1 MITLSDISLTQKLY
15 ESSNSEVY
23 RGYVQA
29 SGQPVILKMLKNA
42 YSNPERLGWF
52 WREYE
57 VTRSLNLSGIPRVCG
72 FSNDGNSPFFLLEDV
87 GAESLSRLKIAGN
100 LDLRDFLQLA
110 IDITDILSQ
119 IHEQNIIH
127 KDINPSNIVLNP
139 QTRTVKII
147 DFGISAVLSQENPSF
162 PNANHLEGT
171 LAYMSPEQTGRMNRC
186 IDYRTDFYSLGVTFY
201 HLLSGTLPF
210 QSEDP
215 MEWVHSHIAKPP
227 ISLQTIKPQ
236 IPATL
241 SNLIAKLMAKNADER
256 YQSGWGLKADLE
268 ECLRQLQTE
277 NTISRLN
284 LGQQDRSDRFQLP
297 QQLYGREAEIQ
308 TLLKAFDRIAE
319 GKREL
324 IFVAGYAGVGKSILV
339 RELYKPV
346 AAKRG
351 NFIAG
356 KFDQYQKNI
365 PYLGLIQALNEFC
378 NFILGETEAVFHE
391 WRSRI
396 LAALGNTGQVLIEMI
411 PNLENIIGPQPP
423 VADLGGQEAQNRL
436 HWVVQNFLKALCDRQ
451 HPLVIFLDDLQWSD
465 RASLSLLEAIL
476 SDRDLQ
482 FLLVIGA
489 YRDHEVDDTH
499 PLMMTKAHLQPEFPN
514 LITIALENLTA
525 SDVANLMAATLHSPQ
540 SLVQPLADLVY
551 EKTLGNAFFTLEFLN
566 TLYQEGLIYFSGD
579 CQNWDWNLAQ
589 IQAQEIT
596 DNVVDL
602 MARQLVKLS
611 LETQTLLQLAACIG
625 SPFDL
630 ETLSRIARSQPE
642 VVFSQLFATLQ
653 SGFVIPLTEN
663 YKLLRLLPEIDRG
676 KIQFK
681 FLHDRVQQAAYSLI
695 PEAQRPERHLEIG
708 RLLQDS
714 IIPQGCSPHDPSTG
728 LADDL
733 LIMVNH
739 LNQGSEL
746 MTEESEKIDLAYLNL
761 WAGKKAKLASAYSL
775 ATEYLNCGLRLL
787 PSQSW
792 QTHYDLTL
800 QLHLEAVEAEYLI
813 THYPEVEALAAVV
826 LNQGRTLLE
835 RVKVYQILIQLYSAI
850 NHLQQAVD
858 TSLRVLEML
867 GVSLAELAPIQ
878 WDIAELS
885 RLPLMEEPDK
895 LAAMQ
900 ILMSV
905 WGTAI
910 IVTPEWVPR
919 MALTMVKLSLEY
931 GNSPRAAFAYAYYGF
946 NLCRAGEIEQGYQL
960 GQFALE
966 LLDQFESAE
975 SRCKVYHIFN
985 GFIRHWKEPLPE
997 AIAGLRTTVRLG
1009 LETGDI
1015 EYTCYATMQY
1025 SCYSLLSGEPLE
1037 KVIKKHQD
1045 SLQIIEKHQQ
1055 NIQWYYTK
1063 IWLQL
1068 ALNLRINN
1076 REVGRLNGEA
1086 FDDHQD
1092 LQTLTQN
1099 KSDTSLFC
1107 FHLAQG
1113 MLSYYLKEDQK
1124 AVESLTIAAQYEA
1137 AIASLM
1143 PLGQLPFYD
1152 SLARLA
1158 LYPSVEESQQ
1168 QDFLQRVE
1176 LNQMRLQDW
1185 AKSGPMTY
1193 QHKYDLVAA
1202 EKARILGQNWQAAE
1216 LYERAI
1222 VGARDHHFLQEAA
1235 LAYEL
1240 AGEFYLH
1247 REMLQIAELYIQ
1259 KADALYQQW
1268 QGGAKV
1274 QQLSAQYPQWLDKP
1288 QKQMGSENASETLS
1302 ETIQSTSSKPEVV
1315 LDLVSVLKSSAALTR
1330 EIEIEKLLGAL
1341 MKILIENAGAQK
1353 GYLIGEENGEWMVQA
1368 AIDENLVTTQ
1378 PGIPLNA
1385 VGDGTGEGD
1394 LLSGAIVRY
1403 VLRTRET
1410 VALNNATSEGPFR
1423 GDRYI
1428 RAQQPKSIL
1437 CMPILD
1443 RTKLSG
1449 IIYLENNLISG
1460 AFPSDRLEVLKF
1472 LSVQAAISLE
1482 NAKLYTSLRQSESK
1496 FNQFLEALPI
1506 GISAIDPSG
1515 KFHYRNQAGKQLLG
1529 EIAPDI
1535 SLEELST
1542 FYQIYLAG
1550 SSRLYPQEQLPGIR
1564 ALQGEA
1570 VMAEDLE
1577 ILREGERIPLQ
1588 VYSTPIFDETG
1599 QVIYAI
1605 NAFTDISDRKQA
1617 EQLRADYN
1625 HTLEVQVA
1633 ERTEALRESEER
1645 FRNAFESA
1653 AVGMCLVARN
1663 GQLLNVNSAVCQML
1677 GYSKSEL
1684 LALTIQDITYPEDR
1698 ESDWSHLEELVQG
1711 EISYYHLEKRYQHK
1725 NGKIIWGLLSVS
1737 LVRDQDNQPLY
1748 TIKQIQNITLRKNL
1762 ELNLQEKTEEIDRF
1776 FTMSLDLLCI
1786 GDLDGYYRRAS
1797 LGWERTLG
1805 YSIAELEGR
1814 LFKIFDLVHPD
1825 DVELTLNAMA
1835 DLNNGREV
1843 INVINRYRH
1852 KNGSYRWLEWRS
1864 MPAGDLIYA
1873 TARDITE
1880 SRAAQEKLRHSEA
1893 NLAKAQEI
1901 AHIGS
1906 WEFDL
1911 VNQSTLWSD
1920 ELYRIY
1926 GLEPSPTSPSLEPIY
1941 PRIHPETPGLEQRE
1955 IQDKLRC
1962 AEPWELN
1969 QQVQRPSGEIR
1980 EIEVRGEPVF
1990 DREGRLVKWVGTVHD
2005 ITDRQQIEAKLRQSE
2020 AALREAQRIA
2030 HIGSWERD
2038 LNTDQLT
2045 ASEEWFQ
2052 MFGVDPAYPESAYQ
2066 EHFNAIHPEDRVQLQ
2081 QNLNRAIVDG
2091 RSYQMDLRIMAGDRI
2106 LRYLEARGEA
2116 VRDEKGAV
2124 IHLRGTVLDITER
2137 KRTVLALSESEERFR
2152 TAFDYAGIGMA
2163 IVGLDGQWLKVNR
2176 AVCEIIGYSESEL
2189 LTLDFQ
2195 TITHPEDLDLDLNYA
2210 AQLLRGEIGSY
2221 QLEKRYIHKQGHSIR
2236 VLLTGSLVRTAEG
2249 EPLHFIAQI
2258 QDVTLQK
2265 QAEQILRSQMQ
2276 REQVLS
2282 QFVQSIRNSL
2292 ELTTISFS
2300 AAHESGRLLGA
2311 DMVKILQY
2319 FPEEALWRN
2328 VAEYR
2333 PFDTLPST
2341 LDLDIPD
2348 VKNPVTDGIKRLQP
2362 VALAGW
2368 EPHPDD
2374 PQVEL
2379 IGSFAGHWLILPLQM
2394 GTGVWGALCL
2404 ARNLSESPWDSTE
2417 MELLLA
2423 IANQLAIALNQA
2435 ELYQQ
2440 VEKAREAADKAN
2452 QAKSAFLANMSHE
2465 LRSPLNAILGFAQL
2479 LLSNP
2484 SLSQEAKE
2492 NVAIIHR
2499 SGEHLLTL
2507 INDILDLAKIE
2518 SGRTTIVETNFNL
2531 SHLLDDLQSMFRL
2544 KAQSKGLGF
2553 VVERSPEVP
2562 EYIRTDEI
2570 KLRQVLINLLGNAI
2584 KFTQRGQIYVA
2595 MRGITPEGRS
2605 SLSVPDTLEPQ
2616 TLNLLCEVSDTGP
2629 GIAQEELDH
2638 LFQAFVQT
2646 STGLEA
2652 REGTGLGLSIS
2663 RKFVELMG
2671 GSIEVR
2677 SQIGEG
2683 STFSFEI
2690 PVKVAGEIESKPI
2703 PLQRRAIALEP
2714 NQPQY
2719 RILIADDRPD
2729 NRTFVIKCLQPLGF
2743 DLLESSNGQETI
2755 ALWEEWEPHL
2765 IFMDLRMPVMDGYEA
2780 TQQIKGSIK
2789 GQGTAIVALTASYLN
2804 QENALSLSSGFDGFI
2819 RKPFRDTE
2827 LFDCLSEQL
2836 GVRFVY
2842 EDPKADAKPTLT
2854 VPPVPL
2860 MESDWRDV
2868 PLDWLNSFDLATKS
2882 CDVELMIALLDEICD
2897 RHESFANT
2905 LMNWTQNFEFEQIS
2919 TLIKSVLD

>member
-1 MITLSDISLTQKLY
+1 MITLSDVSLTQKLY
-15 ESSNSEVY
+15 ESTNSEVY
-23 RGYVQA
+23 RGSLQS
-29 SGQPVILKMLKNA
+29 SGQPVIVKMLRNA
-42 YSNPERLGWF
+42 YSSPERLGWF

-57 VTRSLNLSGIPRVCG
+57 VTRSLNLSGIPQVYG
-72 FSNDGNSPFFLLEDV
+72 FSNSGNSPFLLLEDI
-87 GAESLSRLKIAGN
+87 GAESLSRLKIAGK
-100 LDLRDFLQLA
+100 LELLDFLKLA
-110 IDITDILSQ
+110 IAITEILSE
-119 IHEQNIIH
+119 IHDKNIIH
-127 KDINPSNIVLNP
+127 KDINPSNIILNP
-139 QTRTVKII
+139 QTSAVKII
-147 DFGISAVLSQENPSF
+147 DFGISSVLSQENPSF
-162 PNANHLEGT
+162 QNANRLEGT
-171 LAYMSPEQTGRMNRC
+171 LSYMSPEQTGRMNRC

-210 QSEDP
+210 QSQDP

-227 ISLQTIKPQ
+227 ISLQTVKPL

-241 SNLIAKLMAKNADER
+241 SNLIAKLMAKNAEDR

-277 NTISRLN
+277 NTISSLN

-297 QQLYGREAEIQ
+297 QQLYGREAQIQ
-308 TLLKAFDRIAE
+308 TLLAAFDRTAE
-319 GKREL
+319 GNREL
-324 IFVAGYAGVGKSILV
+324 ILVAGYAGVGKSALV
-339 RELYKPV
+339 RELHKPV
-346 AAKRG
+346 AAQRG
-351 NFIAG
+351 NFIEG
-356 KFDQYQKNI
+356 KFDQYQRNI
-365 PYLGLIQALNEFC
+365 PYLGLIQAFNEFC
-378 NFILGETEAVFHE
+378 NFILGEPEAAFE
-391 WRSRI
+391 QWRSRI
-396 LAALGNTGQVLIEMI
+396 LAALGHTGQVLMEMI
-411 PNLENIIGPQPP
+411 PNLEKIIGPQPP

-436 HWVVQNFLKALCDRQ
+436 HWVVQNFLKALCDRE

-465 RASLSLLEAIL
+465 LASLTLLEAIL

-489 YRDHEVDDTH
+489 YRDREVDQSH
-499 PLMMTKAHLQPEFPN
+499 PLMMTKALMETEFPN
-514 LITIALENLTA
+514 LITIALDNLTS
-525 SDVANLMAATLHSPQ
+525 SDVADLMAATLHSPQ

-551 EKTLGNAFFTLEFLN
+551 AKTRGNAFFTLEFLN
-566 TLYQEGLIYFSGD
+566 SLYQDGLIYLSSD
-579 CQNWDWNLAQ
+579 CQTWDWNLAQ
-589 IQAQEIT
+589 IEAQEIT

-602 MARQLVKLS
+602 MASQLVKLS
-611 LETQTLLQLAACIG
+611 LETQTLLQFAACIG

-630 ETLSRIARSQPE
+630 ETLSRIARSQPD
-642 VVFSQLFATLQ
+642 VVFSQLFAALQ
-653 SGFVIPLTEN
+653 SGFVIPINDN
-663 YKLLRLLPEIDRG
+663 YKLFRVLPEIDPG

-681 FLHDRVQQAAYSLI
+681 FLHDRVQQAAYALI
-695 PEAQRPERHLEIG
+695 PEAQRPEKHLEIG
-708 RLLQDS
+708 RLLQGS
-714 IIPQGCSPHDPSTG
+714 ANPLELAPNDPSAW
-728 LADDL
+728 LDDAL
-733 LIMVNH
+733 FMRVNH
-739 LNQGSEL
+739 LNQGMAL
-746 MTEESEKIDLAYLNL
+746 MTEESEKINLAYLNL
-761 WAGKKAKLASAYSL
+761 WAGKKAKTASAYSL
-775 ATEYLNCGLRLL
+775 AAQYLKSGLSLL

-792 QTHYDLTL
+792 QTDYDLTL
-800 QLHLEAVEAEYLI
+800 QLHLEAVEVAYLT
-813 THYPEVEALAAVV
+813 THYPEVEALAVVV

-835 RVKVYQILIQLYSAI
+835 RVKVYQILIQCYSAI
-850 NHLQQAVD
+850 NQLQKAVD

-931 GNSPRAAFAYAYYGF
+931 GNSSLAAFAYAYYGF
-946 NLCRAGEIEQGYQL
+946 NLCRVGEIERGYQL

-966 LLDQFESAE
+966 LLEEFESAE
-975 SRCKVYHIFN
+975 SRCKVHHIFN
-985 GFIRHWKEPLPE
+985 GFIRHWQEPIPE
-997 AIAGLRTTVRLG
+997 VLAGLMTTVRLG
-1009 LETGDI
+1009 LETGDL

-1025 SCYSLLSGEPLE
+1025 SCYSLLSGEPLK
-1037 KVIKKHQD
+1037 KVIKKHKD
-1045 SLQIIEKHQQ
+1045 SLQIIDKYQQ

-1068 ALNLRINN
+1068 ALNLRGNA

-1086 FDDHQD
+1086 FDDNQD
-1092 LQTLTQN
+1092 LETLDQN

-1113 MLSYYLKEDQK
+1113 MLSYYLKDGHK
-1124 AVESLTIAAQYEA
+1124 AVESLTLAAQYEA

-1158 LYPSVEESQQ
+1158 LYPALEESQQ
-1168 QDFLQRVE
+1168 QDFLERVE
-1176 LNQMRLQDW
+1176 CNQIRLQDW
-1185 AKSGPMTY
+1185 ANSGPMTY

-1202 EKARILGQNWQAAE
+1202 ETARIVGQNWQAAE

-1222 VGARDHHFLQEAA
+1222 VGAREHHFLQEEA

-1240 AGEFYLH
+1240 AGGFYHH
-1247 REMLQIAELYIQ
+1247 RGMMQIAELYIQ

-1274 QQLSAQYPQWLDKP
+1274 QQLSGQYPQWLDKP
-1288 QKQMGSENASETLS
+1288 HKQRIAENPSKTQL
-1302 ETIQSTSSKPEVV
+1302 ETIQSTSSNPELV

-1330 EIEIEKLLGAL
+1330 EIEIDKLMGAL

-1385 VGDGTGEGD
+1385 IGEGIDQHD
-1394 LLSGAIVRY
+1394 LFSGAIVRY
-1403 VLRTRET
+1403 VIRTRET
-1410 VALNNATSEGPFR
+1410 VALNDATGEGAFR

-1428 RAQQPKSIL
+1428 RRQQPKSIL

-1443 RTKLSG
+1443 RAKLSG

-1496 FNQFLEALPI
+1496 FNQILEALPI
-1506 GISAIDPSG
+1506 GISALDPTG
-1515 KFHYRNQAGKQLLG
+1515 NYHYMNQAGQELLG
-1529 EIAPDI
+1529 QIPPQI
-1535 SLEELST
+1535 SLEEVST
-1542 FYQIYLAG
+1542 VYQIYRAG
-1550 SSRLYPQEQLPGIR
+1550 TNYLYPYEQLPGIM

-1570 VMAEDLE
+1570 LMAEDLE
-1577 ILREGERIPLQ
+1577 IERGGERIPIQ

-1599 QVIYAI
+1599 QLMYAI

-1617 EQLRADYN
+1617 EKLIADYN
-1625 HTLEVQVA
+1625 HTLEMQVA

-1645 FRNAFESA
+1645 FRNSFESA
-1653 AVGMCLVARN
+1653 AVGMCLVAPN
-1663 GQLLNVNSAVCQML
+1663 GQLLDVNIAVCQML
-1677 GYSKSEL
+1677 GYSKSDL
-1684 LALTIQDITYPEDR
+1684 LALTIQDITYPEDL
-1698 ESDWSHLEELVQG
+1698 ESDWSHLEELMQG

-1737 LVRDQDNQPLY
+1737 LVRDSDNQPLY

-1762 ELNLQEKTEEIDRF
+1762 ELNLQQKTEEIDRF
-1776 FTMSLDLLCI
+1776 FTIALDLLCI
-1786 GDLDGYYRRAS
+1786 GDVDGYLRRVS
-1797 LGWERTLG
+1797 LGWEKVLG
-1805 YSIAELEGR
+1805 YTVAELEGMR
-1814 LFKIFDLVHPD
+1814 IYELIHPD
-1825 DVELTLNAMA
+1825 DFNHTDIAMDELGNGQDVLNF
-1835 DLNNGREV
+1835 V
-1843 INVINRYRH
+1843 NRYRH
-1852 KNGSYRWLEWRS
+1852 KNGFYRWIEWRS
-1864 MPAGDLIYA
+1864 FPVDHLVYA

-1880 SRAAQEKLRHSEA
+1880 SREAQEKLRHSEA

-1906 WEFDL
+1906 WEFDP

-1926 GLEPSPTSPSLEPIY
+1926 GLEPSPTPPSLEPIH
-1941 PRIHPETPGLEQRE
+1941 PRIHPETPGLEDGE
-1955 IQDKLRC
+1955 IQEKLRC
-1962 AEPWELN
+1962 GEPWELN
-1969 QQVQRPSGEIR
+1969 QQIQRPSGEIR

-1990 DREGRLVKWVGTVHD
+1990 DGEGNLSKWVGTVHD

-2030 HIGSWERD
+2030 HIGSWE
-2038 LNTDQLT
+2038 LNLNSQKLT

-2052 MFGVDPAYPESAYQ
+2052 MFGVDPADPESAYR

-2081 QNLNRAIVDG
+2081 ENLNRAIFAG
-2091 RSYQMDLRIMAGDRI
+2091 TSYQMDLRIMEGDRI
-2106 LRYLEARGEA
+2106 CRYLEARGEA
-2116 VRDEKGAV
+2116 VRDERGSV

-2152 TAFDYAGIGMA
+2152 SAFDYAGIGMA
-2163 IVGLDGQWLKVNR
+2163 IVGLDGRWLKVNR
-2176 AVCEIIGYSESEL
+2176 AVCGIIGYSESEL

-2195 TITHPEDLDLDLNYA
+2195 TITHPEDLDLDLNYVT
-2210 AQLLRGEIGSY
+2210 QLLRGEIGSY
-2221 QLEKRYIHKQGHSIR
+2221 QLEKRYIHKQGHS
-2236 VLLTGSLVRTAEG
+2236 VWVMLTASLVRNAEG

-2265 QAEQILRSQMQ
+2265 QAAQILRSQMQ

-2311 DMVKILQY
+2311 DVVKILQY
-2319 FPEEALWRN
+2319 FPEEQLWRN
-2328 VAEYR
+2328 VAEYC
-2333 PFDTLPST
+2333 PFDSLPST

-2348 VKNPVTDGIKRLQP
+2348 TGNPLTQTLKGLEP
-2362 VALAGW
+2362 VALSSW
-2368 EPHPDD
+2368 EPHPED
-2374 PQVEL
+2374 PRVEL
-2379 IGSFAGHWLILPLQM
+2379 IGNLAGHWLLLPLQM

-2440 VEKAREAADKAN
+2440 VEKAREAADTAN
-2452 QAKSAFLANMSHE
+2452 EAKSAFLANMSHE

-2484 SLSQEAKE
+2484 ALSEDAKE

-2518 SGRTTIVETNFNL
+2518 AGRTTILETDFNL

-2544 KAQSKGLGF
+2544 KAHSKGLDF
-2553 VVERSPEVP
+2553 VVDRSPEVP

-2570 KLRQVLINLLGNAI
+2570 KLRQVLINLIGNAI
-2584 KFTQRGQIYVA
+2584 KFTQRGRICVA
-2595 MRGITPEGRS
+2595 MRGISPAGRS
-2605 SLSVPDTLEPQ
+2605 SLSEPDPLEPS
-2616 TLNLLCEVSDTGP
+2616 TLTLRCEVSDTGP
-2629 GIAQEELDH
+2629 GIAREELDH

-2646 STGLEA
+2646 STGVAA

-2690 PVKVAGEIESKPI
+2690 PVTVAAKIESKPL
-2703 PLQRRAIALEP
+2703 PPQRRAVALEP

-2729 NRTFVIKCLQPLGF
+2729 NRTFVIKCLQPFGF
-2743 DLLESSNGQETI
+2743 DLLQSSNGQEAI
-2755 ALWEEWEPHL
+2755 KLWEEWEPHL

-2780 TQQIKGSIK
+2780 TQQIKGSMK
-2789 GQGTAIVALTASYLN
+2789 GQGTAIVALTASYLE
-2804 QENALSLSSGFDGFI
+2804 QENAVRLSCGFDGFI

-2827 LFDCLSEQL
+2827 LFDCLTQQL

-2842 EDPKADAKPTLT
+2842 EDPEAEPTPTRVVPCHLT
-2854 VPPVPL
+2854 
-2860 MESDWRDV
+2860 ESDWSDI

-2882 CDVELMIALLDEICD
+2882 CDVELMVTLLDEIRD
-2897 RHESFANT
+2897 RHESFAHT
-2905 LMNWTQNFEFEQIS
+2905 LTNWTQNFEFEQIL

>member
-1 MITLSDISLTQKLY
+1 MITLSDVSLTQKLY
-15 ESSNSEVY
+15 ESTNSEVY
-23 RGYVQA
+23 RGSLQS
-29 SGQPVILKMLKNA
+29 SGQPVIVKMLKKA
-42 YSNPERLGWF
+42 YAAPERLGWF

-57 VTRSLNLSGIPRVCG
+57 VTRSLNLSGIPQVYW
-72 FSNDGNSPFFLLEDV
+72 FSNEGNSPFFLLEDF
-87 GAESLSRLKIAGN
+87 GAESLSRLKIAGK
-100 LDLRDFLQLA
+100 LDLRDFLKLA
-110 IDITDILSQ
+110 INITEILSQ

-139 QTRTVKII
+139 QTNQVKII

-162 PNANHLEGT
+162 QNANRLEGT
-171 LAYMSPEQTGRMNRC
+171 LSYMSPEQTGRMNRC

-227 ISLQTIKPQ
+227 ISLQTVKPQ

-241 SNLIAKLMAKNADER
+241 SNLIAKLMAKNAEER

-277 NTISRLN
+277 NTIRPFT

-297 QQLYGREAEIQ
+297 QQLYGREAQIQ
-308 TLLKAFDRIAE
+308 TLLEAFERTAK
-319 GKREL
+319 GNREL
-324 IFVAGYAGVGKSILV
+324 IFVAGYAGVGKSALV
-339 RELYKPV
+339 REIHKPV

-356 KFDQYQKNI
+356 KFDQYQRNI
-365 PYLGLIQALNEFC
+365 PYLGFGQAFNEFC
-378 NFILGETEAVFHE
+378 NFILGEPEAVFHE

-411 PNLENIIGPQPP
+411 PNLEKIIGPQPP

-436 HWVVQNFLKALCDRQ
+436 HWVVQNFLKALCDRE

-465 RASLSLLEAIL
+465 RAFLTLLEAIL

-489 YRDHEVDDTH
+489 YRDQEVDGTH
-499 PLMMTKAHLQPEFPN
+499 PLMTTKAHLETEYPN
-514 LITIALENLTA
+514 LITIALDNLTA
-525 SDVANLMAATLHSPQ
+525 SDVTDLMAATLHSPQ
-540 SLVQPLADLVY
+540 SLVKPLADLVY

-566 TLYQEGLIYFSGD
+566 SLYKEGLIYFSGE

-589 IQAQEIT
+589 ISAQEIM

-602 MARQLVKLS
+602 MASQLVKLS
-611 LETQTLLQLAACIG
+611 QETQTLLQLAACIG

-642 VVFSQLFATLQ
+642 GVFSQLFAALQ
-653 SGFVIPLTEN
+653 SGFVIPINEN
-663 YKLLRLLPEIDRG
+663 YKLLRLLPEIDTG

-681 FLHDRVQQAAYSLI
+681 FLHDRVQQAAYTLI
-695 PEAQRPERHLEIG
+695 SEAQRPEKHLEIG
-708 RLLQDS
+708 RLLRGS
-714 IIPQGCSPHDPSTG
+714 ANPVPLSPVEYDDPSPG
-728 LADDL
+728 LPEGL
-733 LIMVNH
+733 FLMVNH

-746 MTEESEKIDLAYLNL
+746 MTDELEKLDLAYLNL
-761 WAGKKAKLASAYSL
+761 WAGKKAKFSSAYSL
-775 ATEYLNCGLRLL
+775 AAQYLNQGLRLL
-787 PSQSW
+787 PAQSW
-792 QTHYDLTL
+792 QTHYHLTL
-800 QLHLEAVEAEYLI
+800 QLYLEAVEAEYLT
-813 THYPEVEALAAVV
+813 THYPEVETLAAVV
-826 LNQGRTLLE
+826 LTQGRTLLE

-850 NHLQQAVD
+850 NQLQKAVD
-858 TSLRVLEML
+858 TSLMVLEML

-878 WDIAELS
+878 WDIADLA
-885 RLPLMEEPDK
+885 RLPLMEEPNK

-910 IVTPEWVPR
+910 VVTPEWVPR

-931 GNSPRAAFAYAYYGF
+931 GNSPWAAFAYAYYGF
-946 NLCRAGEIEQGYQL
+946 NLCGAGEIERGYQL

-966 LLDQFESAE
+966 LLEQFEGVE

-997 AIAGLRTTVRLG
+997 AIAGLRTTVHLG
-1009 LETGDI
+1009 LETGDL

-1037 KVIKKHQD
+1037 RVIKKHQN
-1045 SLQIIEKHQQ
+1045 SLLIIEKHQQ

-1063 IWLQL
+1063 VWLQL
-1068 ALNLRINN
+1068 ALNFRGNAQ
-1076 REVGRLNGEA
+1076 EFGRLNGEA
-1086 FDDHQD
+1086 FDDSQD
-1092 LQTLTQN
+1092 LENLTQN
-1099 KSDTSLFC
+1099 KSETSLFC
-1107 FHLAQG
+1107 FYLAQG
-1113 MLSYYLKEDQK
+1113 MLSYYLKNEQK
-1124 AVESLTIAAQYEA
+1124 AVESLTLAAQYEA

-1158 LYPSVEESQQ
+1158 LYPFLEEPQQ
-1168 QDFLQRVE
+1168 QEVLQRVE
-1176 LNQMRLQDW
+1176 THQIRLQDW
-1185 AKSGPMTY
+1185 AQSGPMTY
-1193 QHKYDLVAA
+1193 QHKYDLVEA

-1216 LYERAI
+1216 FYERAI
-1222 VGARDHHFLQEAA
+1222 VGAREHHFLQEEA

-1240 AGEFYLH
+1240 AGEFYHH
-1247 REMLQIAELYIQ
+1247 RGMIQIAEIYITQ
-1259 KADALYQQW
+1259 AYVLYQQW

-1288 QKQMGSENASETLS
+1288 QKQRGSENSRETPS
-1302 ETIQSTSSKPEVV
+1302 ETIQSTSSNPELV

-1330 EIEIEKLLGAL
+1330 EIEIDKLLGAL

-1353 GYLIGEENGEWMVQA
+1353 GYLIGEENGEWIVQA
-1368 AIDENLVTTQ
+1368 AIDETLVTTQ

-1385 VGDGTGEGD
+1385 VSEGTD
-1394 LLSGAIVRY
+1394 DRALLSGAIVRY
-1403 VLRTRET
+1403 VIRTRET
-1410 VALNNATSEGPFR
+1410 VALNDAATEGQFR

-1506 GISAIDPSG
+1506 GISAIDTTG
-1515 KFHYRNQAGKQLLG
+1515 KYHYMNQAGQELLG
-1529 EIAPDI
+1529 PTPAQI
-1535 SLEELST
+1535 SLEEVST
-1542 FYQIYLAG
+1542 VYQIYLAG
-1550 SSRLYPQEQLPGIR
+1550 SDRLYPQKQLPGIR

-1577 ILREGERIPLQ
+1577 IERAGERTPIQ
-1588 VYSTPIFDETG
+1588 VYSTPIFDESG

-1605 NAFTDISDRKQA
+1605 NAFTDISQRKQA
-1617 EQLRADYN
+1617 EKLIADYN

-1633 ERTEALRESEER
+1633 ERTEALRQSEER

-1653 AVGMCLVARN
+1653 AVGMCLVALE
-1663 GQLLNVNSAVCQML
+1663 GQLLDVNTAVCQML

-1684 LALTIQDITYPEDR
+1684 LALTLQDITYPEDM
-1698 ESDWSHLEELVQG
+1698 ESDLSHREELMQG

-1725 NGKIIWGLLSVS
+1725 SGKIIWGLLSVS
-1737 LVRDQDNQPLY
+1737 LVRDSNNQPLY
-1748 TIKQIQNITLRKNL
+1748 TIQQIQNITLRKKL
-1762 ELNLQEKTEEIDRF
+1762 ELNLQQKTEEIDRF
-1776 FTMSLDLLCI
+1776 FTIALDLLCI
-1786 GDLDGYYRRAS
+1786 GDVDGYLRRVS
-1797 LGWERTLG
+1797 LGWEKALG
-1805 YSIAELEGR
+1805 YTVAELEGMR
-1814 LFKIFDLVHPD
+1814 IYDLIHPD
-1825 DVELTLNAMA
+1825 DFNHTDIAMDELGNGQDVLNF
-1835 DLNNGREV
+1835 V
-1843 INVINRYRH
+1843 NRYRH
-1852 KNGSYRWLEWRS
+1852 KNGSYRWIEWRS
-1864 MPAGDLIYA
+1864 FPVGHLVYA

-1906 WEFDL
+1906 WEFDP
-1911 VNQSTLWSD
+1911 VNRSTLWSD

-1926 GLEPSPTSPSLEPIY
+1926 GLEPSPTPPSLEPIHPQIY
-1941 PRIHPETPGLEQRE
+1941 PKTPWLEQRE
-1955 IQDKLRC
+1955 IQKQLR
-1962 AEPWELN
+1962 AGEPWELN
-1969 QQVQRPSGEIR
+1969 QQVERPSGEIR

-1990 DREGRLVKWVGTVHD
+1990 DGGGTLVKWIGTVHD

-2030 HIGSWERD
+2030 HIGSWELD
-2038 LNTDQLT
+2038 LKTEQLT
-2045 ASEEWFQ
+2045 ASEECFQ
-2052 MFGVDPAYPESAYQ
+2052 LFGVEPNYPEFIYR
-2066 EHFNAIHPEDRVQLQ
+2066 EHFNVIHPEDRVQLQ
-2081 QNLNRAIVDG
+2081 ENLHRAILEG
-2091 RSYQMDLRIMAGDRI
+2091 TSYQMDLRIMEGDRI
-2106 LRYLEARGEA
+2106 GRYLEARGEA
-2116 VRDEKGAV
+2116 VRDERGSV

-2137 KRTVLALSESEERFR
+2137 KRTVLALSDSEERFR
-2152 TAFDYAGIGMA
+2152 TSFDYAGIGMA
-2163 IVGLDGQWLKVNR
+2163 IVGLDGRWLKVNR
-2176 AVCEIIGYSESEL
+2176 AVCEILGYRESEL
-2189 LTLDFQ
+2189 LSLDFQ
-2195 TITHPEDLDLDLNYA
+2195 TITHPEDLEIDLNYVN
-2210 AQLLRGEIGSY
+2210 QLLRGEIWSY
-2221 QLEKRYIHKQGHSIR
+2221 QLEKRYLHKQGHY
-2236 VLLTGSLVRTAEG
+2236 VWGLLTASLVRNAEG

-2311 DMVKILQY
+2311 DVVKILQY
-2319 FPEEALWRN
+2319 FPEEELWRN
-2328 VAEYR
+2328 VAEYH
-2333 PFDTLPST
+2333 PFDSLLST

-2348 VKNPVTDGIKRLQP
+2348 ALNPVTEVIKRLQP
-2362 VALAGW
+2362 VALSGW
-2368 EPHPDD
+2368 EPQPDD
-2374 PQVEL
+2374 PRVEL
-2379 IGSFAGHWLILPLQM
+2379 LGNFAGHWLILPLQM

-2404 ARNLSESPWDSTE
+2404 ARNLRESPWDSTE
-2417 MELLLA
+2417 MELIQA

-2440 VEKAREAADKAN
+2440 VEKAREAADTAN

-2484 SLSQEAKE
+2484 SLSEDAKE

-2518 SGRTTIVETNFNL
+2518 AGRTTIVESNFNL

-2544 KAQSKGLGF
+2544 KAQSKGLNF
-2553 VVERSPEVP
+2553 VIERAEEVP
-2562 EYIRTDEI
+2562 EYIRTDET
-2570 KLRQVLINLLGNAI
+2570 KLRQVLINLIGNAI
-2584 KFTQRGQIYVA
+2584 KFTQRGQISVTL
-2595 MRGITPEGRS
+2595 RGILPEGLS
-2605 SLSVPDTLEPQ
+2605 SLSEASP
-2616 TLNLLCEVSDTGP
+2616 LNLRCEVSDTGP
-2629 GIAQEELDH
+2629 GIALDELDH

-2652 REGTGLGLSIS
+2652 REGTGLGLSIC

-2671 GSIEVR
+2671 GSIQVR
-2677 SQIGEG
+2677 SQIGVG

-2690 PVKVAGEIESKPI
+2690 PVTVAAEIESKPI
-2703 PLQRRAIALEP
+2703 ASQRRAVALAP

-2729 NRTFVIKCLQPLGF
+2729 NRTFVIKCLQPFGF
-2743 DLLESSNGQETI
+2743 DLLETSNGQETVQ
-2755 ALWEEWEPHL
+2755 LWEEWEPHL

-2780 TQQIKGSIK
+2780 TQQIKGSMK
-2789 GQGTAIVALTASYLN
+2789 GQGTAIVALTASYLE
-2804 QENALSLSSGFDGFI
+2804 QENAVGLSCGFDGFI

-2827 LFDCLSEQL
+2827 LFDCLTQQL
-2836 GVRFVY
+2836 GLRFVY
-2842 EDPKADAKPTLT
+2842 EDPGPDPTST
-2854 VPPVPL
+2854 QAVPL
-2860 MESDWRDV
+2860 VPLTESDWSDI
-2868 PLDWLNSFDLATKS
+2868 PLDWLNSFNMATKS
-2882 CDVELMIALLDEICD
+2882 CDVELMIALLNEIRD

-2905 LMNWTQNFEFEQIS
+2905 LTNWTQNFEFEQIL
-2919 TLIKSVLD
+2919 TLLKSVLD

>member
-1 MITLSDISLTQKLY
+1 MITLSDVSLTQKLY

-23 RGYVQA
+23 RGYLQA
-29 SGQPVILKMLKNA
+29 SGQPVILKSLRNA
-42 YSNPERLGWF
+42 YSVPERLGWF

-57 VTRSLNLSGIPRVCG
+57 VTRSLNLSGIPQIYG
-72 FSNDGNSPFFLLEDV
+72 FSNEGNSPFFLLEDF
-87 GAESLSRLKIAGN
+87 GAESLSRLKIAGQ
-100 LDLRDFLQLA
+100 LDLRDFLKLA
-110 IDITDILSQ
+110 IDITEILSQ
-119 IHEQNIIH
+119 IHDQNIIH

-139 QTRTVKII
+139 QTGQVKII
-147 DFGISAVLSQENPSF
+147 DFGISAVLSKENPIF
-162 PNANHLEGT
+162 QNANRIEGT
-171 LAYMSPEQTGRMNRC
+171 LSYMSPEQTGRMNRC

-210 QSEDP
+210 QSEDQ

-227 ISLQTIKPQ
+227 ISLQTVKPQ

-241 SNLIAKLMAKNADER
+241 SNLIAKLMAKNAEER
-256 YQSGWGLKADLE
+256 YQSAYGLKADLE
-268 ECLRQLQTE
+268 ECLRQIETE
-277 NTISRLN
+277 NTIKPFS
-284 LGQQDRSDRFQLP
+284 LGQQDLSDRFQLP
-297 QQLYGREAEIQ
+297 QQLYGREREIQ
-308 TLLKAFDRIAE
+308 TLLAAFERTAE
-319 GKREL
+319 GNREL
-324 IFVAGYAGVGKSILV
+324 ILVAGYAGVGKSALV
-339 RELYKPV
+339 REIHKPV

-351 NFIAG
+351 NFISG
-356 KFDQYQKNI
+356 KFDQYQRNI
-365 PYLGLIQALNEFC
+365 PYLGLGQAFNEFC
-378 NFILGETEAVFHE
+378 NFILGEPEAVFAQ

-396 LAALGNTGQVLIEMI
+396 LAALGNSGQILIELI
-411 PNLENIIGPQPP
+411 PNLEKIIGPQPL

-436 HWVVQNFLKALCDRQ
+436 HWVVQNFLKAVCDRE

-465 RASLSLLEAIL
+465 LASLTLLEAIL

-482 FLLVIGA
+482 FLLIIGA
-489 YRDHEVDDTH
+489 YRDHEVDGTH
-499 PLMMTKAHLQPEFPN
+499 PLMMTKAHLETEFPN
-514 LITIALENLTA
+514 LITIALDNLTG
-525 SDVANLMAATLHSPQ
+525 SDVADLIATTLHSPR

-551 EKTLGNAFFTLEFLN
+551 AKTRGNAFFTLEFLN
-566 TLYQEGLIYFSGD
+566 FLYQDGLIYLSGD
-579 CQNWDWNLAQ
+579 RQTWNWSLAQ
-589 IQAQEIT
+589 IESLGIT

-602 MARQLVKLS
+602 MESQLVKFNP
-611 LETQTLLQLAACIG
+611 ETQTLLQLAACIG

-642 VVFSQLFATLQ
+642 AVLSHLFSALQ
-653 SGFVIPLTEN
+653 SGFVIPINEN
-663 YKLLRLLPEIDRG
+663 YKLLRVLPEIDTG

-695 PEAQRPERHLEIG
+695 PPAQLRDRHLEIG
-708 RLLQDS
+708 RLLWS
-714 IIPQGCSPHDPSTG
+714 SANPLALSPEDPSLELTEG
-728 LADDL
+728 LF
-733 LIMVNH
+733 IIVNH

-746 MTEESEKIDLAYLNL
+746 MTEESEKINLAYLNL
-761 WAGKKAKLASAYSL
+761 WAGRKAKISSAYSL
-775 ATEYLNCGLRLL
+775 AAQYLNHGLSLL
-787 PSQSW
+787 PSPSW

-800 QLHLEAVEAEYLI
+800 QLHLEAVEAEYLT
-813 THYPEVEALAAVV
+813 THYPEVEARAAVV
-826 LNQGRTLLE
+826 LNQARTLLE
-835 RVKVYQILIQLYSAI
+835 RVKVYQILIQLYSGI
-850 NHLQQAVD
+850 NQLQKAVD
-858 TSLRVLEML
+858 TSLMVLEML
-867 GVSLAELAPIQ
+867 GVSLAELVPIQ
-878 WDIAELS
+878 WDIGELS
-885 RLPLMEEPDK
+885 SLPLMEDADK

-931 GNSPRAAFAYAYYGF
+931 GNSPWAAFAYAYYGF
-946 NLCRAGEIEQGYQL
+946 NLCRAGEIERGYQL

-966 LLDQFESAE
+966 LLEQFESAE

-985 GFIRHWKEPLPE
+985 GFIRHWKEPLPA
-997 AIAGLRTTVRLG
+997 AIAGLRTTVPLG
-1009 LETGDI
+1009 WETGDL

-1025 SCYSLLSGEPLE
+1025 SCYSLLSGEPLG
-1037 KVIKKHQD
+1037 KVIKKHED
-1045 SLQIIEKHQQ
+1045 SLQIINKCHQE
-1055 NIQWYYTK
+1055 IQFYYTK

-1068 ALNLRINN
+1068 ALNLRGNA
-1076 REVGRLNGEA
+1076 REFERLNGEA
-1086 FDDHQD
+1086 FDDIQD
-1092 LQTLTQN
+1092 LDLLTQN
-1099 KSDTSLFC
+1099 KSETSLFC

-1113 MLSYYLKEDQK
+1113 MLSYYLKEGQK
-1124 AVESLTIAAQYEA
+1124 AVESLTIASEYEA

-1158 LYPSVEESQQ
+1158 LYPSLEGPEQQ
-1168 QDFLQRVE
+1168 EVLQGVE
-1176 LNQMRLQDW
+1176 LNQRRLQDW
-1185 AKSGPMTY
+1185 AHSGPMTY

-1222 VGARDHHFLQEAA
+1222 VGAREHHFIQEEA

-1240 AGEFYLH
+1240 AGEFYH
-1247 REMLQIAELYIQ
+1247 QRGMSQIAELYIQ
-1259 KADALYQQW
+1259 KAYALYQQW
-1268 QGGAKV
+1268 QGWAKV

-1288 QKQMGSENASETLS
+1288 QKPSESENLSGNQS
-1302 ETIQSTSSKPEVV
+1302 ETIQSTSSNPEVV

-1330 EIEIEKLLGAL
+1330 EIEIDKLLGAL

-1385 VGDGTGEGD
+1385 VGERTGQNF
-1394 LLSGAIVRY
+1394 LSGAIVRY
-1403 VLRTRET
+1403 VIRTRET
-1410 VALNNATSEGPFR
+1410 VALNDATSEGAFR

-1428 RAQQPKSIL
+1428 RALQPKSIL

-1443 RTKLSG
+1443 RMKLSG

-1506 GISAIDPSG
+1506 GISALDPTG
-1515 KFHYRNQAGKQLLG
+1515 KYHYMNQAGQQLLG
-1529 EIAPDI
+1529 PTPAPI
-1535 SLEELST
+1535 SLEEVST
-1542 FYQIYLAG
+1542 VYQVYLAG
-1550 SSRLYPQEQLPGIR
+1550 SDRLYPTEQLPGIR

-1577 ILREGERIPLQ
+1577 IGRGEKRIPLQ

-1617 EQLRADYN
+1617 EKLIADYN

-1633 ERTEALRESEER
+1633 DRTAALRQSEEQ

-1653 AVGMCLVARN
+1653 AVGMCLVAPT
-1663 GQLLNVNSAVCQML
+1663 GQLLDVNTAVCQML

-1684 LALTIQDITYPEDR
+1684 LALNIQDITYPEDWD
-1698 ESDWSHLEELVQG
+1698 SDKSHLEELMQG
-1711 EISYYHLEKRYQHK
+1711 QISYYHREKRYQDK
-1725 NGKIIWGLLSVS
+1725 SGKIIWGLLSAS
-1737 LVRDQDNQPLY
+1737 LVRDRDNQPLY

-1825 DVELTLNAMA
+1825 DLELTVNAMA
-1835 DLNNGREV
+1835 DLSDGREI

-1852 KNGSYRWLEWRS
+1852 KNGSYRWIEWRS

-1880 SRAAQEKLRHSEA
+1880 SREAQEKLRHSEA

-1906 WEFDL
+1906 WEFDPM
-1911 VNQSTLWSD
+1911 NQTTLWSD

-1926 GLEPSPTSPSLEPIY
+1926 GLEPSPTPPSLEPLH
-1941 PRIHPETPGLEQRE
+1941 PRIHPETPWLEQRE
-1955 IQDKLRC
+1955 IQDKLR
-1962 AEPWELN
+1962 AGEPWELN
-1969 QQVQRPSGEIR
+1969 QPVQRPTGEIR

-1990 DREGRLVKWVGTVHD
+1990 DGEGNLVKWVGTVHD

-2030 HIGSWERD
+2030 HIGSWELD
-2038 LNTDQLT
+2038 LKSDQLT

-2052 MFGVDPAYPESAYQ
+2052 MFGVEPTDPESAYQ
-2066 EHFNAIHPEDRVQLQ
+2066 EHFKAIHPEDRVQLQ
-2081 QNLNRAIVDG
+2081 ENLNRAIYEG
-2091 RSYQMDLRIMAGDRI
+2091 RSYQMDLRIMEGDRI
-2106 LRYLEARGEA
+2106 CRYLEARGEA
-2116 VRDEKGAV
+2116 VRDERGSV

-2137 KRTVLALSESEERFR
+2137 KRTVLALSDSEERFR

-2163 IVGLDGQWLKVNR
+2163 LVGLDGRWLKVNR
-2176 AVCEIIGYSESEL
+2176 AVCEILGYCEREL

-2195 TITHPEDLDLDLNYA
+2195 TITHPDDLEMDLKYVA
-2210 AQLLRGEIGSY
+2210 KLLRGEIGSY
-2221 QLEKRYIHKQGHSIR
+2221 QLEKRYFHKQGYF
-2236 VLLTGSLVRTAEG
+2236 VWGLLTGSLVRTSEG

-2311 DMVKILQY
+2311 DLVKIVQY
-2319 FPEEALWRN
+2319 FPEEGLWRN
-2328 VAEYR
+2328 VAEYQ

-2348 VKNPVTDGIKRLQP
+2348 AGNPITEVIKGLQP
-2362 VALAGW
+2362 VALSGW
-2368 EPHPDD
+2368 EPHPED
-2374 PQVEL
+2374 PRVEL
-2379 IGSFAGHWLILPLQM
+2379 LGRLAGHWLILPLQM

-2404 ARNLSESPWDSTE
+2404 ARNLSESPWDSSQ

-2440 VEKAREAADKAN
+2440 VEKAREAADMAN
-2452 QAKSAFLANMSHE
+2452 EAKSAFLANMSHE

-2479 LLSNP
+2479 LLSHP
-2484 SLSQEAKE
+2484 SLSEDAKE

-2518 SGRTTIVETNFNL
+2518 AGRTTILPTDFNL
-2531 SHLLDDLQSMFRL
+2531 SNLLDDLQSMFSL
-2544 KAQSKGLGF
+2544 KAQHKGLDL
-2553 VVERSPEVP
+2553 VIERSQEVP
-2562 EYIRTDEI
+2562 ESIRTDEI

-2584 KFTQRGQIYVA
+2584 KFTQRGRVCVTIQ
-2595 MRGITPEGRS
+2595 GISREGLSSFSQGTP
-2605 SLSVPDTLEPQ
+2605 
-2616 TLNLLCEVSDTGP
+2616 LNLVCEVSDTGP
-2629 GIAQEELDH
+2629 GIALDELDH
-2638 LFQAFVQT
+2638 LFQPFVQT

-2671 GSIEVR
+2671 GSIQVR

-2683 STFSFEI
+2683 STFRFEI
-2690 PVKVAGEIESKPI
+2690 PVTVAAASESKPI
-2703 PLQRRAIALEP
+2703 PPQRRALALEP

-2729 NRTFVIKCLQPLGF
+2729 NRTFVVKCLKPLGF
-2743 DLLESSNGQETI
+2743 ELLESSNGQETV

-2789 GQGTAIVALTASYLN
+2789 GQGTAIVALTASYLE
-2804 QENALSLSSGFDGFI
+2804 QENAVGLSSGFDAFI

-2827 LFDCLSEQL
+2827 LFDCLTQQL

-2842 EDPKADAKPTLT
+2842 EDPGESSMPTLA

-2860 MESDWRDV
+2860 TESDWRDI
-2868 PLDWLNSFDLATKS
+2868 PLDWLNSFNVATKS
-2882 CDVELMIALLDEICD
+2882 GDVELMVTLLDDVRD
-2897 RHESFANT
+2897 RHESLANT
-2905 LMNWTQNFEFEQIS
+2905 LTNWTQNFEFEQIL
-2919 TLIKSVLD
+2919 TFIQSVLDSP

>member
-1 MITLSDISLTQKLY
+1 MLTLSDVSLTQKIY
-15 ESSNSEVY
+15 ESTNSEVY
-23 RGYVQA
+23 RGSLKS
-29 SGQPVILKMLKNA
+29 SGKPVILKMLKNA
-42 YSNPERLGWF
+42 YSSPERLGWF

-57 VTRSLNLSGIPRVCG
+57 VTQSLKLSGIPRVYG
-72 FSNDGNSPFFLLEDV
+72 FSNEGNSPFFLLEDF
-87 GAESLSRLKIAGN
+87 GAESLNRLKIAGKIE
-100 LDLRDFLQLA
+100 LRDFLKLA
-110 IDITDILSQ
+110 IAITEILSK
-119 IHEQNIIH
+119 IHEENIIH

-139 QTRTVKII
+139 QTGIVKII

-162 PNANHLEGT
+162 QNANRLEGT
-171 LAYMSPEQTGRMNRC
+171 LSYMSPEQTGRMNCC

-227 ISLQTIKPQ
+227 ISLQTVKPQ
-236 IPATL
+236 IPETL
-241 SNLIAKLMAKNADER
+241 SNLIAKLMAKNAEER
-256 YQSGWGLKADLE
+256 YQSAYGLKADLE

-277 NTISRLN
+277 NTISILK
-284 LGQQDRSDRFQLP
+284 LGQQDRSDRFHLP
-297 QQLYGREAEIQ
+297 QQLYGREAQIQ
-308 TLLKAFDRIAE
+308 TLLEAFERTAE
-319 GKREL
+319 GNREL
-324 IFVAGYAGVGKSILV
+324 IFVAGYAGVGKSALV
-339 RELYKPV
+339 RELHKPV

-351 NFIAG
+351 NFIAV
-356 KFDQYQKNI
+356 KFDQYQRNI
-365 PYLGLIQALNEFC
+365 PYLGFGQAFNEFC
-378 NFILGETEAVFHE
+378 NFILGEPEAAFHE

-411 PNLENIIGPQPP
+411 PNLEKIIGPQPT

-436 HWVVQNFLKALCDRQ
+436 HWVVQNFLKALCDRE

-465 RASLSLLEAIL
+465 LASLSLLEAIL

-482 FLLVIGA
+482 FLLIIGA
-489 YRDHEVDDTH
+489 YRDREVDLTH
-499 PLMMTKAHLQPEFPN
+499 PLMMTKANLEIECPN
-514 LITIALENLTA
+514 LTTIALDNLTA

-551 EKTLGNAFFTLEFLN
+551 AKTRGNAFFTLEFLN
-566 TLYQEGLIYFSGD
+566 VLYQNGLIYLSGD
-579 CQNWDWNLAQ
+579 RQNWNWNLAE
-589 IQAQEIT
+589 IEAQGIT

-602 MARQLVKLS
+602 MVSQLVKFS
-611 LETQTLLQLAACIG
+611 PETQTLLQLAACIG

-630 ETLSRIARSQPE
+630 ETLSKIARWHPE
-642 VVFSQLFATLQ
+642 TVLSQLFSALQ
-653 SGFVIPLTEN
+653 SGLVIPINEN
-663 YKLLRLLPEIDRG
+663 YKLLSLLPKIDTG

-695 PEAQRPERHLEIG
+695 PQAQRPERHLEIG
-708 RLLQDS
+708 RLLWS
-714 IIPQGCSPHDPSTG
+714 SANPLGLSPTDPSFPLPEG
-728 LADDL
+728 LFM
-733 LIMVNH
+733 IVNH

-746 MTEESEKIDLAYLNL
+746 MTEEFEKINLAHLNL
-761 WAGKKAKLASAYSL
+761 WAGRKAKAASAYNL
-775 ATEYLNCGLRLL
+775 AGQYLNHGLSLL
-787 PSQSW
+787 PSRSW
-792 QTHYDLTL
+792 QTDYDLTL
-800 QLHLEAVEAEYLI
+800 QLYLEAVEAEYLT
-813 THYPEVEALAAVV
+813 THYPEVEALAGVV
-826 LNQGRTLLE
+826 LQQGRTLLD

-850 NHLQQAVD
+850 NQLQKAVD
-858 TSLRVLEML
+858 TSLMVLKLL

-885 RLPLMEEPDK
+885 RLPLMEDANK

-910 IVTPEWVPR
+910 VVTPELVPR
-919 MALTMVKLSLEY
+919 MALTMVNLSLEY
-931 GNSPRAAFAYAYYGF
+931 GNSPLAAFAYAYYGF
-946 NLCRAGEIEQGYQL
+946 NLCRVGEIERGYQL

-966 LLDQFESAE
+966 LLEQFDSAE
-975 SRCKVYHIFN
+975 SRCKIHHIFN
-985 GFIRHWKEPLPE
+985 GFIRHWQDPLPE
-997 AIAGLRTTVRLG
+997 AIAGLRATVRLG
-1009 LETGDI
+1009 LETGDL

-1025 SCYSLLSGEPLE
+1025 SCYSLLSGLPLG
-1037 KVIKKHQD
+1037 KVIKKHQE
-1045 SLQIIEKHQQ
+1045 SLQIIEQCQQ
-1055 NIQWYYTK
+1055 EIQFYYTK

-1068 ALNLRINN
+1068 ALNLQGNTP
-1076 REVGRLNGEA
+1076 ESGRLNGEA
-1086 FDDHQD
+1086 FDDTQD
-1092 LQTLTQN
+1092 LGILTQN
-1099 KSDTSLFC
+1099 KSETSLFC

-1113 MLSYYLKEDQK
+1113 MLSYYLKDGSK
-1124 AVESLTIAAQYEA
+1124 AVESLTIAAEYEA

-1152 SLARLA
+1152 SLAQFA
-1158 LYPSVEESQQ
+1158 LYPSLEETQQ
-1168 QDFLQRVE
+1168 QDCLNRVE
-1176 LNQMRLQDW
+1176 RNQMRLQDW
-1185 AKSGPMTY
+1185 ANAGPMTY

-1202 EKARILGQNWQAAE
+1202 EKARILAQNWQAAE
-1216 LYERAI
+1216 FYERAI
-1222 VGARDHHFLQEAA
+1222 VGAREHHFIQEEA

-1247 REMLQIAELYIQ
+1247 RGMMEIAELYIQ
-1259 KADALYQQW
+1259 KAYLLYQQW
-1268 QGGAKV
+1268 QAGAKV
-1274 QQLSAQYPQWLDKP
+1274 QHLSGQYSQWLNKP
-1288 QKQMGSENASETLS
+1288 KKQRIPENPSETLS
-1302 ETIQSTSSKPEVV
+1302 ETIQSTSSNPEVV

-1330 EIEIEKLLGAL
+1330 EIEIDKLLGAL

-1353 GYLIGEENGEWMVQA
+1353 GYLIGEENGQWIVQA

-1378 PGIPLNA
+1378 PRILLNE
-1385 VGDGTGEGD
+1385 VGDGTD
-1394 LLSGAIVRY
+1394 DRSLLSGAIVRY
-1403 VLRTRET
+1403 AIRTRET
-1410 VALNNATSEGPFR
+1410 VALNNATAEGPFR

-1443 RTKLSG
+1443 RAKLSG

-1460 AFPSDRLEVLKF
+1460 AFPRDRLEVLKF

-1496 FNQFLEALPI
+1496 LNQILEALPV
-1506 GISAIDPSG
+1506 GISALDPTG
-1515 KFHYRNQAGKQLLG
+1515 KYHYMNQVGQQVLG
-1529 EIAPDI
+1529 QPPSQI
-1535 SLEELST
+1535 SLEEIST

-1550 SSRLYPQEQLPGIR
+1550 TSRLYPQAQLPGIR

-1577 ILREGERIPLQ
+1577 ILRDGERIPLQ

-1617 EQLRADYN
+1617 EKLIAEYN

-1653 AVGMCLVARN
+1653 AVGMCLVAPT
-1663 GQLLNVNSAVCQML
+1663 GQLLDVNTAVCQML

-1684 LALTIQDITYPEDR
+1684 LALTIQDITYPEDIA
-1698 ESDWSHLEELVQG
+1698 SDWNHLEELLQG
-1711 EISYYHLEKRYQHK
+1711 EISYYHLEKRYRHK

-1737 LVRDQDNQPLY
+1737 LVRDSNNQPLY

-1762 ELNLQEKTEEIDRF
+1762 ELNLQQKSEEIDRF
-1776 FTMSLDLLCI
+1776 FTIALDLLCI
-1786 GDLDGYYRRAS
+1786 GDVDGYLRRVS
-1797 LGWERTLG
+1797 LGWEKALG
-1805 YSIAELEGR
+1805 YTVAELEGMN
-1814 LFKIFDLVHPD
+1814 IYDLIHPD
-1825 DVELTLNAMA
+1825 DFNHTDIAMDELGNGQDVLNF
-1835 DLNNGREV
+1835 V
-1843 INVINRYRH
+1843 NRYRH
-1852 KNGSYRWLEWRS
+1852 KNGSYRWIEWRS
-1864 MPAGDLIYA
+1864 FPVGHLVYA

-1880 SRAAQEKLRHSEA
+1880 SRSAQEKLRHSEA

-1906 WEFDL
+1906 WEFDP

-1926 GLEPSPTSPSLEPIY
+1926 GLEPSPTPPSLEPIH
-1941 PRIHPETPGLEQRE
+1941 PRIHPDTPGLERRE

-1962 AEPWELN
+1962 GEPWELK
-1969 QQVQRPSGEIR
+1969 QQVQRPNGEIR

-1990 DREGRLVKWVGTVHD
+1990 DDEGNLIKWVGTVHD

-2030 HIGSWERD
+2030 HIGSWELV
-2038 LNTDQLT
+2038 LNSQKLT

-2052 MFGVDPAYPESAYQ
+2052 MFGVDPAYPESAYP
-2066 EHFNAIHPEDRVQLQ
+2066 EHFKAIHPEDRVQLQ
-2081 QNLNRAIVDG
+2081 ENLHRAVSEG
-2091 RSYQMDLRIMAGDRI
+2091 MPYQMDLRIIEGDRI

-2116 VRDEKGAV
+2116 VRDERGSA

-2163 IVGLDGQWLKVNR
+2163 IVGLNGRWLKVNR
-2176 AVCEIIGYSESEL
+2176 AVCEIIGYRKDEL

-2195 TITHPEDLDLDLNYA
+2195 TITHPEDLESDLNYA

-2221 QLEKRYIHKQGHSIR
+2221 QLEKRYIHKQGQLIW

-2258 QDVTLQK
+2258 QDVSLQK

-2292 ELTTISFS
+2292 DLTTISFS

-2311 DMVKILQY
+2311 DVVKIIQY

-2333 PFDTLPST
+2333 PFDSFPST
-2341 LDLDIPD
+2341 LDLEIPD
-2348 VKNPVTDGIKRLQP
+2348 TENPVTEVIKRLKP
-2362 VALAGW
+2362 VALSGW

-2374 PQVEL
+2374 PRMEL
-2379 IGSFAGHWLILPLQM
+2379 LGSFAGHWLIVPLPM
-2394 GTGVWGALCL
+2394 GTGLWGALYL
-2404 ARNLSESPWDSTE
+2404 ARNLNESPWDNSE

-2440 VEKAREAADKAN
+2440 VEKAREAADTAN
-2452 QAKSAFLANMSHE
+2452 EAKSAFLASMSHE

-2484 SLSQEAKE
+2484 ALSQDAKE
-2492 NVAIIHR
+2492 NIAIIQR

-2518 SGRTTIVETNFNL
+2518 AGRTTIVETNFNL
-2531 SHLLDDLQSMFRL
+2531 YRLLDDLQSMFRL
-2544 KAQSKGLGF
+2544 KAQSKGLDF
-2553 VVERSPEVP
+2553 VVERSEEVP

-2570 KLRQVLINLLGNAI
+2570 KLRQVLINLIGNAI
-2584 KFTQRGQIYVA
+2584 KFTQRGRICIA
-2595 MRGITPEGRS
+2595 MRGIPPERPS
-2605 SLSVPDTLEPQ
+2605 SLAEPGTLDSQ
-2616 TLNLLCEVSDTGP
+2616 TLNLLCDVSDTGP
-2629 GIAQEELDH
+2629 GIALEELDH
-2638 LFQAFVQT
+2638 LFQPFVQT
-2646 STGLEA
+2646 NTGLQA

-2677 SQIGEG
+2677 SQLGEG

-2690 PVKVAGEIESKPI
+2690 PVTVAAEIESKPMA
-2703 PLQRRAIALEP
+2703 PPRRAVALEP
-2714 NQPQY
+2714 NQSQY

-2729 NRTFVIKCLQPLGF
+2729 NRTFVIKCLQPFGF
-2743 DLLESSNGQETI
+2743 DLLESSNGQETVK
-2755 ALWEEWEPHL
+2755 LWEEWEPHL

-2789 GQGTAIVALTASYLN
+2789 GQGTAIVALTASYVE
-2804 QENALSLSSGFDGFI
+2804 QENTVGLSSGFDGFI

-2827 LFDCLSEQL
+2827 LFDCLTQQL

-2842 EDPKADAKPTLT
+2842 EDPDADSVQT
-2854 VPPVPL
+2854 VALPPVPL
-2860 MESDWRDV
+2860 TESDWSDI
-2868 PLDWLNSFDLATKS
+2868 PLDWLNSFNLATKS
-2882 CDVELMIALLDEICD
+2882 CDVELMVTLLNEISD
-2897 RHESFANT
+2897 RHESFART
-2905 LMNWTQNFEFEQIS
+2905 LTTWTQNFEFDQIL
-2919 TLIKSVLD
+2919 TLIQSVLE

>member
-1 MITLSDISLTQKLY
+1 MITFSDISLTQKLY

-23 RGYVQA
+23 RGYLQA
-29 SGQPVILKMLKNA
+29 SRQPVILKMLKKA
-42 YSNPERLGWF
+42 YSSPERLGWF

-57 VTRSLNLSGIPRVCG
+57 VTRSLNLPGIPRVCG
-72 FSNDGNSPFFLLEDV
+72 FSNEGTSPFFLLEDF
-87 GAESLSRLKIAGN
+87 GAESLSRLKIAGK
-100 LDLRDFLQLA
+100 LELQQFLTLA
-110 IDITDILSQ
+110 IAITEILSQ

-139 QTRTVKII
+139 ETGTVQII
-147 DFGISAVLSQENPSF
+147 DFGISAVLSHENPSF
-162 PNANHLEGT
+162 QNANRLEGT
-171 LAYMSPEQTGRMNRC
+171 LSYMSPEQTGRMNRC

-210 QSEDP
+210 ESQDP

-227 ISLQTIKPQ
+227 IALQTIQPQ
-236 IPATL
+236 IPDSL
-241 SNLIAKLMAKNADER
+241 CNLVAKLMAKNAEER

-268 ECLRQLQTE
+268 ECLRQLQAE
-277 NTISRLN
+277 NTINPFN
-284 LGQQDRSDRFQLP
+284 LGQEDRSDRFQLP
-297 QQLYGREAEIQ
+297 QQLYGREAQIQ
-308 TLLKAFDRIAE
+308 TLLTAFDRTAE
-319 GKREL
+319 GNRDL
-324 IFVAGYAGVGKSILV
+324 IFVAGYAGVGKSALV
-339 RELYKPV
+339 REVHKPI
-346 AAKRG
+346 AGKRG

-356 KFDQYQKNI
+356 KFDQYQRNI
-365 PYLGLIQALNEFC
+365 PYLGLGQAFNEFC
-378 NFILGETEAVFHE
+378 NFILGEPESIFHE

-396 LAALGNTGQVLIEMI
+396 LAALGNTGQVLIELI
-411 PNLENIIGPQPP
+411 PNLEKIIGPQPP

-436 HWVVQNFLKALCDRQ
+436 HWVVQNFLKALCDRE

-465 RASLSLLEAIL
+465 LASLTLLEAIL
-476 SDRDLQ
+476 SDRELQ
-482 FLLVIGA
+482 CLLVIGA
-489 YRDHEVDDTH
+489 YRDNEVDGTH
-499 PLMMTKAHLQPEFPN
+499 PLMMTKAHLETEFPN
-514 LITIALENLTA
+514 LITITLDNLTA
-525 SDVANLMAATLHSPQ
+525 SDVADLIAATLHSPH
-540 SLVQPLADLVY
+540 SVVQPLAELVY
-551 EKTLGNAFFTLEFLN
+551 TKTGGNAFFTLEFLN
-566 TLYQEGLIYFSGD
+566 SLYQEGLIYLKSD
-579 CQNWDWNLAQ
+579 RQSWDWNLAE
-589 IQAQEIT
+589 IESREIT
-596 DNVVDL
+596 DNVVIL
-602 MARQLVKLS
+602 MANQLVKFS
-611 LETQTLLQLAACIG
+611 PETQTLLQLAACIG

-630 ETLSRIARSQPE
+630 ETLSRIGRSQPE
-642 VVFSQLFATLQ
+642 VVFTQLFPALQ

-663 YKLLRLLPEIDRG
+663 YKLLRLLPEIDTG
-676 KIQFK
+676 KIKFK
-681 FLHDRVQQAAYSLI
+681 FLHDRVQQAAYALI
-695 PEAQRPERHLEIG
+695 PEAQRSAKHLEIG
-708 RLLQDS
+708 RLLRDS
-714 IIPQGCSPHDPSTG
+714 TPSGIPSPHDPSNW
-728 LADDL
+728 LAETL
-733 LIMVNH
+733 FIRVNH
-739 LNQGSEL
+739 LNQGSGL
-746 MTEESEKIDLAYLNL
+746 MTEEAEKIDLAYLNL
-761 WAGKKAKLASAYSL
+761 WAGQKAKLASAYSL
-775 ATEYLNCGLRLL
+775 ATQYLNAGLNLL

-800 QLHLEAVEAEYLI
+800 QLHLEAVEAEYLM
-813 THYPEVEALAAVV
+813 THYPEVEALATVV
-826 LNQGRTLLE
+826 LHQGKSLLE
-835 RVKVYQILIQLYSAI
+835 RVKAYQIMIQLYSAV
-850 NHLQQAVD
+850 NQLQKAVD
-858 TSLRVLEML
+858 TSLMVLEML

-885 RLPLMEEPDK
+885 CLPLMEEADK
-895 LAAMQ
+895 IAAMQ

-931 GNSPRAAFAYAYYGF
+931 GNSPLAAFAYAYYGF
-946 NLCRAGEIEQGYQL
+946 NLCRAGEIERGYQL
-960 GQFALE
+960 GQLALD
-966 LLDQFESAE
+966 LLEEFESAE
-975 SRCKVYHIFN
+975 SRCKVHHIFN
-985 GFIRHWKEPLPE
+985 GFIRHWKDPIQD
-997 AIAGLRTTVRLG
+997 AIAGLRSTVRLG
-1009 LETGDI
+1009 WETGDL

-1025 SCYSLLSGEPLE
+1025 SCYSLLSGEALD

-1045 SLQIIEKHQQ
+1045 SLKIIEKNQQ
-1055 NIQWYYTK
+1055 DIQRYYTK

-1068 ALNLRINN
+1068 ALNLRGKAP
-1076 REVGRLNGEA
+1076 EVGQLNGEG
-1086 FDDHQD
+1086 FDQTQD
-1092 LQTLTQN
+1092 LPLLIQN
-1099 KSDTSLFC
+1099 NSDTSLFC

-1113 MLSYYLKEDQK
+1113 ILSYYLKEGQK
-1124 AVESLTIAAQYEA
+1124 AVESLTIAAHYEA

-1158 LYPSVEESQQ
+1158 LYRSLEASEQ
-1168 QDFLQRVE
+1168 QDVLHRVE
-1176 LNQMRLQDW
+1176 INQNRLQDW
-1185 AKSGPMTY
+1185 TKSGPMTY

-1202 EKARILGQNWQAAE
+1202 EQARILGQNWQAAE

-1222 VGARDHHFLQEAA
+1222 FGAREHHFFQEAA

-1240 AGEFYLH
+1240 AGEFYH
-1247 REMLQIAELYIQ
+1247 DRGMIQIAELYITQ
-1259 KADALYQQW
+1259 AYVLYQQW
-1268 QGGAKV
+1268 QSGAKL
-1274 QQLSAQYPQWLDKP
+1274 QQLSAKYPQWLDKP
-1288 QKQMGSENASETLS
+1288 EKQRGSINLS
-1302 ETIQSTSSKPEVV
+1302 ETQSDTFHSTSSKPEVV
-1315 LDLVSVLKSSAALTR
+1315 LDLGSVLKSSAALTR

-1353 GYLIGEENGEWMVQA
+1353 GYLIGEKNGEWIVQA

-1378 PGIPLNA
+1378 PGIPLNS
-1385 VGDGTGEGD
+1385 VGEGTRDQD
-1394 LLSGAIVRY
+1394 LLCAAIVRY

-1410 VALNNATSEGPFR
+1410 IALNNATSEGPFR

-1460 AFPSDRLEVLKF
+1460 AFPRDRLEVLKF

-1506 GISAIDPSG
+1506 GISALDPTG
-1515 KFHYRNQAGKQLLG
+1515 KYHYMNQAGQELLG
-1529 EIAPDI
+1529 QITPDI
-1535 SLEELST
+1535 ALEEISKL
-1542 FYQIYLAG
+1542 YQIYQAG
-1550 SSRLYPQEQLPGIR
+1550 TDRLYPEAQLPGIR

-1577 ILREGERIPLQ
+1577 IERAGQRIPIQ
-1588 VYSTPIFDETG
+1588 VYSTPIFDESG

-1605 NAFTDISDRKQA
+1605 NAFTDITDRKQA
-1617 EQLRADYN
+1617 EKLRTDYN
-1625 HTLEVQVA
+1625 HTLELQVA

-1645 FRNAFESA
+1645 FKKSFESA
-1653 AVGMCLVARN
+1653 AVGMCLVAPDGR
-1663 GQLLNVNSAVCQML
+1663 LVEVNPAVCQML

-1684 LALTIQDITYPEDR
+1684 LARTIQEITYVEDM
-1698 ESDWSHLEELVQG
+1698 ESDLSHLEELIQG

-1737 LVRDQDNQPLY
+1737 LVRDSDNQPLY
-1748 TIKQIQNITLRKNL
+1748 TIKQIQNITLRKQL

-1786 GDLDGYYRRAS
+1786 GDIDGYYRRVS

-1805 YSIAELEGR
+1805 YSVAEFESR
-1814 LFKIFDLVHPD
+1814 QFKIYDLVHPD
-1825 DVELTLNAMA
+1825 DWDLTVNAMG
-1835 DLNNGREV
+1835 DLVEGREV

-1864 MPAGDLIYA
+1864 MPIGDLIYA

-1880 SRAAQEKLRHSEA
+1880 SREAQEKLRHSEA

-1906 WEFDL
+1906 WEFDW
-1911 VNQSTLWSD
+1911 VNQNTLWSE

-1926 GLEPSPTSPSLEPIY
+1926 GLEPSPAPPSLEPLH
-1941 PRIHPETPGLEQRE
+1941 PRIHPETPWLEQRE
-1955 IQDKLRC
+1955 IQDKLR
-1962 AEPWELN
+1962 AGEPWELK
-1969 QQVQRPSGEIR
+1969 QQIQRPSGEFR
-1980 EIEVRGEPVF
+1980 EIEVRGEPVW
-1990 DREGRLVKWVGTVHD
+1990 DGEGRLIKWVGTVHD

-2030 HIGSWERD
+2030 HIGSWELD
-2038 LNTDQLT
+2038 LKTEQLT

-2052 MFGVDPAYPESAYQ
+2052 MFGVNPSDPESAYLA
-2066 EHFNAIHPEDRVQLQ
+2066 HFNAIHPEDRGQLQ
-2081 QNLNRAIVDG
+2081 DNLNRAIVEG
-2091 RSYQMDLRIMAGDRI
+2091 WSYKMDLRIMEGDRI
-2106 LRYLEARGEA
+2106 CRYLEARGEA
-2116 VRDEKGAV
+2116 VRDETGSV
-2124 IHLRGTVLDITER
+2124 IYLRGTVLDITER

-2163 IVGLDGQWLKVNR
+2163 IVGLDGRWLKVNR
-2176 AVCEIIGYSESEL
+2176 AVCEIIGYCEDEL
-2189 LTLDFQ
+2189 LALDFQ
-2195 TITHPEDLDLDLNYA
+2195 TITHPQDLDVDLKYA
-2210 AQLLRGEIGSY
+2210 TQLLRGEIRSY
-2221 QLEKRYIHKQGHSIR
+2221 QLEKRYIHKQGHSIW
-2236 VLLTGSLVRTAEG
+2236 VLLTGSLVRTADG
-2249 EPLHFIAQI
+2249 DPLHFIAQI
-2258 QDVTLQK
+2258 QDVSLQK

-2333 PFDTLPST
+2333 PFDTLAST

-2348 VKNPVTDGIKRLQP
+2348 VGNPVTEDIKRLKP
-2362 VALAGW
+2362 VALSGW
-2368 EPHPDD
+2368 IPDRDD
-2374 PQVEL
+2374 PRMEL
-2379 IGSFAGHWLILPLQM
+2379 IGSFAGHWLMLPLQM

-2404 ARNLSESPWDSTE
+2404 ARNLRESPWDSTE

-2423 IANQLAIALNQA
+2423 IANQLAIAINQA

-2440 VEKAREAADKAN
+2440 VEKAREAADRAN

-2484 SLSQEAKE
+2484 SLSQDAKE
-2492 NVAIIHR
+2492 NIGIIHR

-2518 SGRTTIVETNFNL
+2518 AGRTTLSPTNFKL
-2531 SHLLDDLQSMFRL
+2531 SHLLDDLQCMFRL
-2544 KAQSKGLGF
+2544 KAHSKGLDF
-2553 VVERSPEVP
+2553 VVEQSPEVP

-2570 KLRQVLINLLGNAI
+2570 KLRQVLINLIGNAI
-2584 KFTQRGQIYVA
+2584 KFTQTGRISVLLRGV
-2595 MRGITPEGRS
+2595 PSEGRS
-2605 SLSVPDTLEPQ
+2605 SLGDLDPREAQP
-2616 TLNLLCEVSDTGP
+2616 LNLRCDVSDTGP
-2629 GIAQEELDH
+2629 GIAPDELNH

-2671 GSIEVR
+2671 GSIQVR
-2677 SQIGEG
+2677 SQLGIG

-2690 PVKVAGEIESKPI
+2690 PVTVAVASESKPI
-2703 PLQRRAIALEP
+2703 APQRRAVALEP

-2729 NRTFVIKCLQPLGF
+2729 NRTFVIKCLKPFGF
-2743 DLLESSNGQETI
+2743 DLLESSNGQE
-2755 ALWEEWEPHL
+2755 AVKLWEEWEPHL

-2780 TQQIKGSIK
+2780 TQRIKQSVK
-2789 GQGTAIVALTASYLN
+2789 GQGTAIVALTASYI
-2804 QENALSLSSGFDGFI
+2804 EPESARRLSPGFDGFI

-2827 LFDCLSEQL
+2827 LFDCLTEQL
-2836 GVRFVY
+2836 GVRFLY
-2842 EDPKADAKPTLT
+2842 EDPAESVPTLS

-2860 MESDWRDV
+2860 TESDWRDI
-2868 PLDWLNSFDLATKS
+2868 PRDWLKSFDLATKS
-2882 CDVELMIALLDEICD
+2882 CDVELMGTLLDDIRD

-2905 LMNWTQNFEFEQIS
+2905 LTNWTQNFEFEQILA
-2919 TLIKSVLD
+2919 LIKSVLE